1 MVFDLVAELIPSIG
15 RIVIG
20 LLITIVVIEVL
31 LRTTARFLKRYGG
44 GIAGVRRLAYAA
56 AAVFILIPFA
66 REVFPDP
73 AVAYYGGI
81 GAVLA
86 ISFLGYRIFNRVLTN
101 IAQWMRDAAGQEFY
115 TGVFIPIRKIGNAV
129 VLIVIFL
136 AVIGAS
142 GIDLG
147 PLLFGWGFALFIF
160 ALAIQGILGDVV
172 AGLYILITRSFRVG
186 DIVQFSSGEVCEV
199 LDIKDQRT
207 VLKNLVTNEIIN
219 QPNLDLLKARLI
231 RLNGR
236 ETEIGIPIKV
246 KATSSRDLE
255 KTKNILLKLSSEA
268 PQTSSQPA
276 AKVYL
281 VELSS
286 EGAKYEVR
294 LSLKD
299 AKYSRETTDWFNTN
313 LLRAFETE
321 DIHLG

>member
-1 MVFDLVAELIPSIG
+1 MVFDLLVGLVSSIG
-15 RIVIG
+15 RLAVA
-20 LLITIVVIEVL
+20 LLITMVVIEVFLRVTSRL
-31 LRTTARFLKRYGG
+31 LKQYGG
-44 GIAGVRRLAYAA
+44 GTTGVRRLAYAA

-73 AVAYYGGI
+73 AVGYYGGI
-81 GAVLA
+81 TAVLA
-86 ISFLGYRIFNRVLTN
+86 IGFLGYRIFNRVLTN
-101 IAQWMRDAAGQEFY
+101 IAQWTRETTGQAFY
-115 TGVFIPIRKIGNAV
+115 AGVFIPLRKIGNAL
-129 VLIVIFL
+129 VLILISL

-172 AGLYILITRSFRVG
+172 AGLYILITRPFRVG
-186 DIVQFSSGEVCEV
+186 DILQFSSGEICEV

-207 VLKNLVTNEIIN
+207 VMKNLVTNEIIN

-246 KATSSRDLE
+246 KAASSKDLE
-255 KTKNILLKLSSEA
+255 KTKSILLKLSGEA
-268 PQTSSQPA
+268 PQASSEPA
-276 AKVYL
+276 PRVYL

-286 EGAKYEVR
+286 DGAKYEVR
-294 LSLKD
+294 LALKD